1 MRRHCYHHG
10 ARQQIH
16 YPPLIIKW
24 DKIRAWF
31 DMREITPS
39 FFPDLE
45 KHVEGQVLRKTTPF
59 PVQSYHELVRKVA
72 QLSFL
77 NKDYLL
83 FFRGQDQDYQNK
95 AGSSTFYPTIY
106 RKEILTSQEIRSRFE
121 LLEVATNKLLE
132 AFDREKLD
140 GRVDIRRKQYIAW
153 SILQHYGV
161 CDTPLLDL
169 TQSLRVAATFAQLS
183 NKAERGMVYVFGLP
197 YTTNRIT
204 YNSEHDL
211 AIVRLLSICPPLAL
225 RPYFQEGYLAGTM
238 DITRDYVDKSELDFN
253 NRLLA
258 KFSIPNDRSF
268 WGKDF
273 EGIPEHL
280 LFPPDDRMAEI
291 CDRVKTRVID
301 DMKNVFML

>member
-1 MRRHCYHHG
+1 
-10 ARQQIH
+10 
-16 YPPLIIKW
+16 
-24 DKIRAWF
+24 
-31 DMREITPS
+31 MREITPS

-59 PVQSYHELVRKVA
+59 PVQTYHELVRKVA

-83 FFRGQDQDYQNK
+83 FYRGQDQDYQNK
-95 AGSSTFYPTIY
+95 AGSSTFYPNIY

-169 TQSLRVAATFAQLS
+169 TQSLRVAATFAQLG

-204 YNSEHDL
+204 YNSEQDL
-211 AIVRLLSICPPLAL
+211 VIVRLLSICPPEAL
-225 RPYFQEGYLAGTM
+225 RPYFQEGYLAGTL
-238 DITRDYVDKSELDFN
+238 DITDTYANKSELDFK
-253 NRLLA
+253 NRLIA
-258 KFSIPNDRSF
+258 KFSIPAAASF
-268 WGKDF
+268 WGSGF
-273 EGIPEHL
+273 SRIPKNL
-280 LFPPDDRMAEI
+280 LFPENDLIEEMCIRIREEI
-291 CDRVKTRVID
+291 ISE
-301 DMKNVFML
+301 MKSVFFN

>member
-1 MRRHCYHHG
+1 
-10 ARQQIH
+10 
-16 YPPLIIKW
+16 
-24 DKIRAWF
+24 
-31 DMREITPS
+31 MREISPS

-77 NKDYLL
+77 NKDFLL

-95 AGSSTFYPTIY
+95 AESSTFYPTIY

-121 LLEVATNKLLE
+121 LLEVATNKLVE

-169 TQSLRVAATFAQLS
+169 TQSLRVAATFAQLG

-204 YNSEHDL
+204 YNSEQDL
-211 AIVRLLSICPPLAL
+211 VIV
-225 RPYFQEGYLAGTM
+225 
-238 DITRDYVDKSELDFN
+238 
-253 NRLLA
+253 
-258 KFSIPNDRSF
+258 
-268 WGKDF
+268 
-273 EGIPEHL
+273 
-280 LFPPDDRMAEI
+280 
-291 CDRVKTRVID
+291 
-301 DMKNVFML
+301 

>member
-1 MRRHCYHHG
+1 
-10 ARQQIH
+10 
-16 YPPLIIKW
+16 
-24 DKIRAWF
+24 
-31 DMREITPS
+31 MRESTPS

-59 PVQSYHELVRKVA
+59 PVQTYHELVRKVA

-83 FFRGQDQDYQNK
+83 FYRGQDQDYQNK
-95 AGSSTFYPTIY
+95 AGSSTFYPNIY
-106 RKEILTSQEIRSRFE
+106 RKEILTSQEIRARFE
-121 LLEVATNKLLE
+121 LLDVATYKLIE
-132 AFDREKLD
+132 AFENEKLD
-140 GRVDIRRKQYIAW
+140 GRTDIRRKQYIAW

-161 CDTPLLDL
+161 CDTPLLDF
-169 TQSLRVAATFAQLS
+169 THSLRAAATFAQY
-183 NKAERGMVYVFGLP
+183 NNQEERGIVAVFGLP
-197 YTTNRIT
+197 YNTNRIT

-238 DITRDYVDKSELDFN
+238 DITRDYVDASELDFN

-258 KFSIPNDRSF
+258 KFSIPNDQSF
-268 WGKDF
+268 WGKDY

-291 CDRVKTRVID
+291 CERVKTRVVNE
-301 DMKNVFML
+301 MKNIFVL

>member
-1 MRRHCYHHG
+1 MRRLYHHG

-16 YPPLIIKW
+16 YPPLIVKW

-45 KHVEGQVLRKTTPF
+45 KHVEGQVLRKTAPF
-59 PVQSYHELVRKVA
+59 PIQSYHELVRKVA

-95 AGSSTFYPTIY
+95 AESSTFYPTIY

-169 TQSLRVAATFAQLS
+169 TQSLRVAATFAQLG
-183 NKAERGMVYVFGLP
+183 NKADRGMVYVFGLP

-204 YNSEHDL
+204 YNSEQDL
-211 AIVRLLSICPPLAL
+211 VIVRLLSICPPEAL
-225 RPYFQEGYLAGTM
+225 RPYFQEGYLCGTL
-238 DITRDYVDKSELDFN
+238 DITDTYTNKSELDFK
-253 NRLLA
+253 NRLIA
-258 KFSIPNDRSF
+258 KFSIPTAASF
-268 WGKDF
+268 WGSGF
-273 EGIPEHL
+273 SRIPKNL
-280 LFPPDDRMAEI
+280 LFPENDLIEAICIRIREEI
-291 CDRVKTRVID
+291 IS
-301 DMKNVFML
+301 DMKSIFFS